1 MRAQAFLLGLFS
13 VAGQVLLLRVLISA
27 FGGNELVIG
36 VGLFGWMLAVALGAW
51 TGGRR
56 ERAES
61 IIALLVFASLLL
73 LVEVALIRFL
83 PGWLTGSPG
92 MTVAVGWVVILSAV
106 LSMPVAW
113 FCGRLFSAISRH
125 GWTAARG
132 VSNAYLWEGL
142 GSFAGGLAV
151 TALVG
156 TILSSLGAAI
166 ALGAAV
172 VGASIIVQMGHNR
185 AGRWIAMI
193 MAILLA
199 ILSDPIADNVEREL
213 DRSRW
218 APFEVLSSFDT
229 PYGHQAILE
238 REGLQVLV
246 TDNHIEG
253 TIAIGSTAENLLLGG
268 LLHIPGADNIVWLG
282 RAETGLMQLAEQL
295 GRTEII
301 AVDPRARLTHK
312 LNNTITLEGA
322 AIRIDNDPLRFMKHS
337 QLLGRADLILIDLG
351 QPGSYHRA
359 RLATAR
365 FLLPVY
371 ARLRDSGVAVMAV
384 PYDTDRYVSPEA
396 EQALQNIWGAWTSV
410 FPHYWVWPGET
421 TLLFGSSQPL
431 DTLTARNLVERLE
444 SMSYQPQFL
453 RPEVLWDRLGD
464 LKVDR
469 LHSVIADDG
478 RANSL
483 THPRLLTSH
492 LVYQSRTTGGGSVLA
507 WLLSHWWW
515 LLLPAAA
522 VLAWMVLTG
531 VRSDPHS
538 FTRLLLIIGGFAS
551 LSLELVSLYLYQS
564 VAGSLYSEMGVL
576 FGAFMLGL
584 AVGAAL
590 GRRIDSGTA
599 VVSSLTLGLLAT
611 LALWLS
617 YGTVVGG
624 LLIYHVLFLF
634 TIAAAAGSLFVGA
647 THLFYGDA
655 FAANYG
661 SSYAWEITG
670 SAVAALLTMPILLPM
685 IGLHGLLA
693 VNALLLAG
701 GLVLTVRGGR

>member
-13 VAGQVLLLRVLISA
+13 VAGQVLLLRELISA

-51 TGGRR
+51 TGGRG
-56 ERAES
+56 ERTES
-61 IIALLVFASLLL
+61 VIVLLVFASLLL
-73 LVEVALIRFL
+73 LAEVALIRFL

-92 MTVAVGWVVILSAV
+92 MTVAVGWVLILSAT

-113 FCGRLFSAISRH
+113 FSGRLFSAISRH

-185 AGRWIAMI
+185 TGRWMAVI

-199 ILSDPIADNVEREL
+199 ILSDPIADSVEREL

-229 PYGHQAILE
+229 PYGHQAILK
-238 REGLQVLV
+238 REGLQVLA

-253 TIAIGSTAENLLLGG
+253 AIAAGSTAENLLLGG
-268 LLHIPGADNIVWLG
+268 LLYVPGAYNIVWLG
-282 RAETGLMQLAEQL
+282 RAETGLMQLAERL
-295 GRTEII
+295 GRADII

-312 LNNTITLEGA
+312 LNNTITLQGT

-337 QLLGRADLILIDLG
+337 QLLGRADLIMIDLG
-351 QPGSYHRA
+351 QPSSYFQA
-359 RLATAR
+359 RLATSG
-365 FLLPVY
+365 FLAPAY

-384 PYDTDRYVSPEA
+384 PYDTDRYISSES
-396 EQALQNIWGAWTSV
+396 EQALKAIWGAWTQV
-410 FPHYWVWPGET
+410 FPHHWGWPGET
-421 TLLFGSSQPL
+421 TLLFGSPQPL
-431 DTLTARNLVERLE
+431 DTLTAMTLVERLDALA
-444 SMSYQPQFL
+444 YQTQFL
-453 RPEVLWDRLGD
+453 RPEVLLDRLGPM
-464 LKVDR
+464 KVER
-469 LHSVIADDG
+469 LGSVLAGNDD
-478 RANSL
+478 ANSL
-483 THPRLLTSH
+483 KKPGLLTSH
-492 LVYQSRTTGGGSVLA
+492 LIYESRTTAGGRTLS
-507 WLLSHWWW
+507 WLLKHWWW
-515 LLLPAAA
+515 LLLPGVAML
-522 VLAWMVLTG
+522 VWMVLTG
-531 VRSDPHS
+531 ARRDPYS
-538 FTRLLLIIGGFAS
+538 LTRLLLIVGGFAS

-584 AVGAAL
+584 AAGAAL
-590 GRRIDSGTA
+590 GRRTDSGGA

-661 SSYAWEITG
+661 SSYAWEIAG
-670 SAVAALLTMPILLPM
+670 SAVAALLTMPILLPL
-685 IGLHGLLA
+685 IGLDGLLA
-693 VNALLLAG
+693 VNALMLAG
-701 GLVLTVRGGR
+701 GLVLTVRVGR

>member
-13 VAGQVLLLRVLISA
+13 VAGQVLLLRELISA

-56 ERAES
+56 ERSES
-61 IIALLVFASLLL
+61 VIVLLVFASLLL
-73 LVEVALIRFL
+73 LAEVALIRFL

-92 MTVAVGWVVILSAV
+92 MTVAVGWVLILSSV

-113 FCGRLFSAISRH
+113 FSGRLFSAISRH

-166 ALGAAV
+166 AVGSAV
-172 VGASIIVQMGHNR
+172 IGASTVIHLRENR
-185 AGRWIAMI
+185 VGRWMAVI

-199 ILSDPIADNVEREL
+199 TLSDPIADNVEREL

-246 TDNHIEG
+246 SDNHIEG
-253 TIAIGSTAENLLLGG
+253 AIAISSTAEHLLLGG
-268 LLHIPGADNIVWLG
+268 LLYVPGADNIVWLG
-282 RAETGLMQLAEQL
+282 RAETGLMQLAQQL
-295 GRTEII
+295 GRTDII

-312 LNNTITLEGA
+312 LNNTITLQGT

-337 QLLGRADLILIDLG
+337 QLLGRADLIMIDLG
-351 QPGSYHRA
+351 RPSSYFQT
-359 RLATAR
+359 RLATSGFVA
-365 FLLPVY
+365 PTY

-431 DTLTARNLVERLE
+431 DTLTGMTLGERLD
-444 SMSYQPQFL
+444 SLPYQPQFL
-453 RPEVLWDRLGD
+453 RPEVLLDRLGD
-464 LKVDR
+464 LKVER

-483 THPRLLTSH
+483 SHPRLLTSH

-515 LLLPAAA
+515 LLLPGVAML
-522 VLAWMVLTG
+522 VWMVLTG
-531 VRSDPHS
+531 VRSDPRS
-538 FTRLLLIIGGFAS
+538 LTRLLLIVGGFAS

-584 AVGAAL
+584 AAGAAL
-590 GRRIDSGTA
+590 GRRTDSGGI

-685 IGLHGLLA
+685 IGLDGLLA
-693 VNALLLAG
+693 ANALLLAG
-701 GLVLTVRGGR
+701 GLILTVRVGR